1 MQLARLARVIQLVMN
16 MQSESDTPAHLLIV
30 EDDFA
35 SRALLVS
42 YFEQEGY
49 KVSDTE
55 QANDLTER
63 VIQEK
68 IDLVLLDINLPG
80 KDGLTLTRELRANSK
95 VGIILVTSKGD
106 EIDRIVG
113 LELGADDYVTKPFNP
128 RELLVRTKNL
138 LWRVQDATPQE
149 KAKTV
154 AIEFEGWQLDSG
166 KRLLINPSEQSERL
180 PEGEFKLLHALTT
193 SAGQVLSRDQLMDA
207 IHDREWTPNDRSV
220 DVLIGRLRRKLG
232 DNPSDPHFILTAHG
246 AGYMFAG
253 VIG

>member
-1 MQLARLARVIQLVMN
+1 MVPDSSA
-16 MQSESDTPAHLLIV
+16 TPHILIV

-35 SRALLVS
+35 SRSLLVS
-42 YFEQEGY
+42 YFEKEGY
-49 KVSDTE
+49 QISETE
-55 QANDLTER
+55 KADDLVQR
-63 VIQEK
+63 VEQNK

-80 KDGLTLTRELRANSK
+80 KDGLTLTRELRAASR

-128 RELLVRTKNL
+128 RELLVRAKNL
-138 LWRVQDATPQE
+138 LWRVRETVEPQRDNGRQPHQWH
-149 KAKTV
+149 
-154 AIEFEGWQLDSG
+154 FEGWSLDGS
-166 KRLLINPSEQSERL
+166 KRLLIAPDETSERL
-180 PEGEFKLLHALTT
+180 PEGEFKLLQALITN
-193 SAGQVLSRDQLMDA
+193 AGQVLSRDQLMDA

-220 DVLIGRLRRKLG
+220 DVLVGRLRRKLR

-253 VIG
+253 ELE

>member
-1 MQLARLARVIQLVMN
+1 MVPDSSAAPHI
-16 MQSESDTPAHLLIV
+16 LIV

-35 SRALLVS
+35 SRSLLVS
-42 YFEQEGY
+42 YFEKEGY
-49 KVSDTE
+49 QISETE
-55 QANDLTER
+55 KADDLVQR
-63 VIQEK
+63 VEENK

-80 KDGLTLTRELRANSK
+80 KDGLTLTRELRAASR

-128 RELLVRTKNL
+128 RELLVRAKNL
-138 LWRVQDATPQE
+138 LWRVREISEPQRDNGRQ
-149 KAKTV
+149 AHQWH
-154 AIEFEGWQLDSG
+154 FEGWSLDGS
-166 KRLLINPSEQSERL
+166 KRLLTAPDETSERL
-180 PEGEFKLLHALTT
+180 PEGEFKLLQALITN
-193 SAGQVLSRDQLMDA
+193 SGQVLSRDQLMDA

-220 DVLIGRLRRKLG
+220 DVLVGRLRRKLR

-253 VIG
+253 ELA

>member
-138 LWRVQDATPQE
+138 LWRVQDAAPQE

>member
-1 MQLARLARVIQLVMN
+1 MNQTRNPARILV
-16 MQSESDTPAHLLIV
+16 V

-42 YFEQEGY
+42 HFEKEGY
-49 KVSDTE
+49 LVSETDQADDLCNRVREE
-55 QANDLTER
+55 Q
-63 VIQEK
+63 

-80 KDGLTLTRELRANSK
+80 RDGLTLTRELRANSL
-95 VGIILVTSKGD
+95 VGIILVTSKDD

-128 RELLVRTKNL
+128 RELLVRAKNL
-138 LWRVQDATPQE
+138 LWRIGSGSHSPAQTEAPQTP
-149 KAKTV
+149 AWS
-154 AIEFEGWQLDSG
+154 FENWLLDPQKRQLIGPDG
-166 KRLLINPSEQSERL
+166 HAERL
-180 PEGEFKLLHALTT
+180 PEGEFKLLRALVTRP
-193 SAGQVLSRDQLMDA
+193 GQVLSRDQLMDA

-232 DNPSDPHFILTAHG
+232 DNPSNPQLILTAHG

-253 VIG
+253 YVNR